1 MSELTPTE
9 RFDELTAI
17 VRFLLYIKR
26 NPKCNITDII
36 NGTTAGQR
44 AIYSAKKFAQENQLI
59 EITMKTTLPYGPM
72 YTLSDKGKKVV
83 EYLVEI
89 QKLLEH

>member
-1 MSELTPTE
+1 MSKLPPTE

-17 VRFLLYIKR
+17 LRFLLYIKR
-26 NPKCNITDII
+26 HPKCNVTDII
-36 NGTTAGQR
+36 KGTTAGQR
-44 AIYSAKKFAQENQLI
+44 AIYSAKKYAQENQLI

-72 YTLSDKGKKVV
+72 YTLSDKGEKVAK
-83 EYLVEI
+83 YLEEI